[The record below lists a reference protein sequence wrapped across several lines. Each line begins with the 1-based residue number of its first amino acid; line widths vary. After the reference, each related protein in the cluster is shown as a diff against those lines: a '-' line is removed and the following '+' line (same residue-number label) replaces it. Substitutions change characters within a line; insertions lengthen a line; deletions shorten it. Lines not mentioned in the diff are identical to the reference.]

1 MWVLPETPACSMPS
15 PGSIPGRQPPVSL
28 LLPQLCTL
36 FPSPP
41 FPTPQMQ
48 QMKPTAELS
57 IFPAAHSDVQSL
69 LVQQSQPGLNCISV
83 SASWICR
90 LKLSQVVPPERLF
103 VQLKGSVCVLFL
115 RALIPLGIPADLV
128 GRDFEL
134 GDIQLATSCSH
145 RNFFS
150 FYFRKAAELC
160 DLSYQLYGTIIK
172 PRLLKALVWTS
183 CICYF
188 TRVHAE
194 INYAKKIV

>member
-69 LVQQSQPGLNCISV
+69 LVQQSQPSLNCISV

-90 LKLSQVVPPERLF
+90 LKLSQVVPHKRLF
-103 VQLKGSVCVLFL
+103 VQLKGSVCVLFFESL
-115 RALIPLGIPADLV
+115 DSSGNPCWLGGTWFWTWWHSAGHKLLTQELLQLLFQKGSRAVRSLV
-128 GRDFEL
+128 SV
-134 GDIQLATSCSH
+134 I
-145 RNFFS
+145 
-150 FYFRKAAELC
+150 C
-160 DLSYQLYGTIIK
+160 DY
-172 PRLLKALVWTS
+172 
-183 CICYF
+183 
-188 TRVHAE
+188 H
-194 INYAKKIV
+194 